1 MKLINNM
8 EFLKFFIFG
17 IAGVSVIIWVALIA
31 LWHVYMFPRIFN
43 RDNVSSTNSNIISDE
58 LETKPILGS
67 LLNSENL
74 PEITDRKK
82 YSMKSLVIADFGRL
96 NNLKLDPLY
105 TSVSLGV
112 VFATFT
118 IITYGLHSGFPQA

>member
-1 MKLINNM
+1 M

-17 IAGVSVIIWVALIA
+17 IAGVSLIIWVALIA

-43 RDNVSSTNSNIISDE
+43 RDNIASTNLDINSDE
-58 LETKPILGS
+58 LETQPILGG
-67 LLNSENL
+67 LLSSDDL
-74 PEITDRKK
+74 PEIQDRNK

>member
-1 MKLINNM
+1 M

-17 IAGVSVIIWVALIA
+17 IAGVSLIIWVALIA
-31 LWHVYMFPRIFN
+31 MWHVYMFPRFFKY
-43 RDNVSSTNSNIISDE
+43 DNIASTSSNINTDQ
-58 LETKPILGS
+58 LETQPILGS
-67 LLNSENL
+67 LLNSDNL
-74 PEITDRKK
+74 PEIPDRKK
-82 YSMKSLVIADFGRL
+82 YSMKSLVVADFGRL

-118 IITYGLHSGFPQA
+118 IITYGLHSGFPQV

>member
-1 MKLINNM
+1 M

-17 IAGVSVIIWVALIA
+17 IAGVSLIIWVALIA

-43 RDNVSSTNSNIISDE
+43 RENTGSTNENIISNE
-58 LETKPILGS
+58 IETQPILGS
-67 LLNSENL
+67 LLNSDNL

-118 IITYGLHSGFPQA
+118 IITYGLHSGFPQV

>member
-1 MKLINNM
+1 M

-43 RDNVSSTNSNIISDE
+43 RDNVSSTNANIISDE

-118 IITYGLHSGFPQA
+118 IITYGLHSGFPEI

>member
-1 MKLINNM
+1 M

-17 IAGVSVIIWVALIA
+17 IAGVSLIIWVALIA
-31 LWHVYMFPRIFN
+31 MWHVYMFPRFFKY
-43 RDNVSSTNSNIISDE
+43 DNIASTSSNINTDQ
-58 LETKPILGS
+58 LETQPILGS
-67 LLNSENL
+67 LLNSDNL
-74 PEITDRKK
+74 PEIPDRKK
-82 YSMKSLVIADFGRL
+82 YSMKSLVVADFGKL

-118 IITYGLHSGFPQA
+118 IISYGLHSGFPQA

>member
-1 MKLINNM
+1 MKFINYV

-43 RDNVSSTNSNIISDE
+43 RDNVSSTNVNIISDE

>member
-1 MKLINNM
+1 M

-17 IAGVSVIIWVALIA
+17 IAGVSLIIWVALIA

-43 RDNVSSTNSNIISDE
+43 RENTGSTNENIISNE
-58 LETKPILGS
+58 LETQPILGS
-67 LLNSENL
+67 LLNSDNL

-118 IITYGLHSGFPQA
+118 IITYGLHSGFPQV

>member
-1 MKLINNM
+1 M
-8 EFLKFFIFG
+8 EFLKFFVFG
-17 IAGVSVIIWVALIA
+17 IAGVSLIIWVALIA
-31 LWHVYMFPRIFN
+31 LWHVYMFPRIFKQ
-43 RDNVSSTNSNIISDE
+43 DNAVSSNLNVNSEE

-67 LLNSENL
+67 LLNSDNL
-74 PEITDRKK
+74 PEIPDRKK
-82 YSMKSLVIADFGRL
+82 YTMKSLVVADFGRL

-118 IITYGLHSGFPQA
+118 IITYGLHSGFPQV

>member
-1 MKLINNM
+1 M

-31 LWHVYMFPRIFN
+31 LWHVYMFPRIFK
-43 RDNVSSTNSNIISDE
+43 RDNVSSTNANIISDE

>member
-1 MKLINNM
+1 M

-17 IAGVSVIIWVALIA
+17 IAGVSIIIWVALIA
-31 LWHVYMFPRIFN
+31 LWHVYMFPRIFQK
-43 RDNVSSTNSNIISDE
+43 DNILSTNSNNDIEE
-58 LETKPILGS
+58 LQNKPILGS
-67 LLNSENL
+67 LLNSDNL
-74 PEITDRKK
+74 PEIPDRKK
-82 YSMKSLVIADFGRL
+82 YSMKSLVVADFSSL

-118 IITYGLHSGFPQA
+118 IITYGLHSGFPQI

>member
-1 MKLINNM
+1 M

-17 IAGVSVIIWVALIA
+17 IAGVSLIIWVALIA
-31 LWHVYMFPRIFN
+31 LWHVYMFPRIFKK
-43 RDNVSSTNSNIISDE
+43 DNFASTNLNINQDE
-58 LETKPILGS
+58 LETQPILGT
-67 LLNSENL
+67 LINTDNL
-74 PEITDRKK
+74 PEIPDRKK
-82 YSMKSLVIADFGRL
+82 YSMKSLVVADFGRL

-118 IITYGLHSGFPQA
+118 IITYGLHSGFPQV